1 MKQAHLGEKIGCV
14 VLELGY
20 FIDFENKGLEDPF
33 SVVLSLMEEE
43 KQDERINISVKEM
56 LEEYVW

>member
-1 MKQAHLGEKIGCV
+1 MIESK
-14 VLELGY
+14 ELKSII
-20 FIDFENKGLEDPF
+20 IDFENKGLEDPF